1 MNEVGSFRPPGLVWF
16 GLVWIGLALNGSL
29 GGFGL
34 MLISRKRSAFT
45 LIELL
50 VVIAIIAV
58 LIGLLLP
65 AVQKVREAANRM
77 SCQNNLKQW
86 GLALHSYE
94 STMGNFPSAG
104 DYPQAGVG
112 VSWSMT
118 ARLLPFVEQEN
129 LQKLANFNLPY
140 SDPVNAP
147 VARYRIPTLIC
158 PSEINARERV
168 DGAIIYYPGNYV
180 ANCGTWMVF
189 SPQNPGMGTG
199 MFRPNHRNRMAD
211 ILDGASQT
219 LGLSEVKAFTPYL
232 RDGGNPATLGAPIPA
247 TPEEISNF
255 SLGTFKTD
263 SGHTEWVDAR
273 VHHSGFTTTFTP
285 NTKVPYTNGGITYDT
300 DFTSNREGRSAT
312 LPTFAAITSRSYHPS
327 GVNSLFM
334 DGSVRYISN
343 SISRATWQAMGTIQ
357 GGEVIQD

>member
-1 MNEVGSFRPPGLVWF
+1 
-16 GLVWIGLALNGSL
+16 
-29 GGFGL
+29 
-34 MLISRKRSAFT
+34 MLISRKREAFT

-86 GLALHSYE
+86 GLALHGYE
-94 STMGNFPSAG
+94 SAMGNFPSLG
-104 DYPQAGVG
+104 DYPLAGVG

-129 LQKLANFNLPY
+129 LQKMANFDLPY
-140 SDPVNAP
+140 SDPANTAVT
-147 VARYRIPTLIC
+147 RFRIPILIC
-158 PSEINARERV
+158 PSEINARERI
-168 DGAIIYYPGNYV
+168 DGALIFYPGNYV
-180 ANCGTWMVF
+180 ANAGSWMVF

-211 ILDGASQT
+211 ILDGSSQT

-232 RDGGNPATLGAPIPA
+232 RDGGSPATLGTAMPA
-247 TPEEISNF
+247 TPDAIASGF
-255 SLGTFKTD
+255 SQGNFKTD

-285 NTKVPYTNGGITYDT
+285 NTKVPYTTGGILYDT
-300 DFTSNREGRSAT
+300 DFTSSREGRSAT
-312 LPTFAAITSRSYHPS
+312 LPTYAAITSRSYHTG

-334 DGSVRYISN
+334 DGSVRFISN
-343 SISRATWQAMGTIQ
+343 SISRPTWQAMGTNQ
-357 GGEVIQD
+357 GGEVIPD